1 MSNREAAF
9 YRAALAQIPRRVAR
23 QQRVGTG
30 FQPGEE
36 IGVIDQLKKL
46 NLLEMTPMDALNT
59 LYELQK
65 RI

>member
-1 MSNREAAF
+1 MNRQVQPKPVVEES
-9 YRAALAQIPRRVAR
+9 
-23 QQRVGTG
+23 QQLSLFSEVST
-30 FQPGEE
+30 EE

-46 NLLEMTPMDALNT
+46 NLLEMTSMDALNT

>member
-1 MSNREAAF
+1 MNRRYSQNPSSKES
-9 YRAALAQIPRRVAR
+9 
-23 QQRVGTG
+23 QQLSLFSEVST
-30 FQPGEE
+30 EE